1 MAGLKVRKVY
11 QFPVFAYYTSDTAVA
26 ICEQSSATIPSI
38 CMHGKVLGL

>member
-11 QFPVFAYYTSDTAVA
+11 QFPVSAYYTSDTAVGN
-26 ICEQSSATIPSI
+26 EQSSATIPSI